1 MPSELKNISSGKVH
15 PNIRF
20 VNLEEEYWLN
30 DGVFHRVMKLET
42 ALSIFQQPHSL
53 SYTSPLA
60 WTDPFEHF
68 PFQHL
73 GFCGKTECENYLKE
87 NVFAACMTDRQLFE
101 AHWKAYTNSDIAIEF
116 QFRKDQYLN
125 QLDSLTHKYH
135 VYVGTV
141 DYLPDEDI
149 LARIK
154 TNSEYDKG
162 LESQNFDWFA
172 DLLFLK
178 RPAFA
183 YEREIRIVL
192 IRKFNK
198 ETFIEKQATQFVKE
212 KYDCNDQRLI
222 KRIILGPSTPENTT
236 HLLLDVF
243 RNQYGFEGFTDDG
256 PNAREKVSKSSLYRK
271 LGEPDSKKL
280 ISDENYSEYSSAIG
294 LS

>member
-1 MPSELKNISSGKVH
+1 MQSELKNISSGKVH

-20 VNLEEEYWLN
+20 VNLEEDYWLN

-42 ALSIFQQPHSL
+42 ALSIFQLPHSL
-53 SYTSPLA
+53 SYSSPMV

-73 GFCGKTECENYLKE
+73 GYCGKTECQNYLKE

-101 AHWKAYTNSDIAIEF
+101 AHWKAYTNSEIAIEF

-125 QLDSLTHKYH
+125 QLDNLTDKYH
-135 VYVGTV
+135 VYVGMV

-154 TNSEYDKG
+154 TNSEFDKG
-162 LESQNFDWFA
+162 LESRNFDWFA

-178 RPAFA
+178 RPDFA

-192 IRKFNK
+192 IRKFEPQNSSGQPVK
-198 ETFIEKQATQFVKE
+198 QFVKE
-212 KYDCNDQRLI
+212 KYDCKDQHLI
-222 KRIILGPSTPENTT
+222 KRIILGPSTPDNTT
-236 HLLLDVF
+236 LLLLDVF
-243 RNQYGFEGFTDDG
+243 RNQYGFKGLIDDG
-256 PNAREKVSKSSLYRK
+256 PNAQEKVSKSSLYRE